1 MENMEENR
9 EKIEKIQNK
18 IVKRYGKYRRKVS

>member
-1 MENMEENR
+1 VENMEKNR
-9 EKIEKIQNK
+9 EKIEKIQKK